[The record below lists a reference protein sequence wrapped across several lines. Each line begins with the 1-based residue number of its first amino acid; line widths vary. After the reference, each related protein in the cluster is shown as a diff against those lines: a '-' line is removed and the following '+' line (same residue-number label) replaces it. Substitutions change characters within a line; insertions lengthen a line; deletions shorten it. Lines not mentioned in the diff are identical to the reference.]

1 VRDLSVL
8 VSGRACSR
16 VAAAQFV
23 LLIFGSDLIYSV
35 LCYAVDESLQGD
47 VGIPLESPHQK
58 TRVLLVL
65 IALLRCFPEHARKA
79 FGEIS
84 VRT

>member
-8 VSGRACSR
+8 VSGRACSP

-23 LLIFGSDLIYSV
+23 LLIFGSDLIYFV
-35 LCYAVDESLQGD
+35 LCYVVDESLQGD
-47 VGIPLESPHQK
+47 ISIALESPHQK
-58 TRVLLVL
+58 TRVFLVL
-65 IALLRCFPEHARKA
+65 IALLWCFPKHAHKL
-79 FGEIS
+79 FDKIS

>member
-8 VSGRACSR
+8 VSGHACSR

-23 LLIFGSDLIYSV
+23 LLIFGSDLIYYV
-35 LCYAVDESLQGD
+35 LDESLQED
-47 VGIPLESPHQK
+47 VDIALESPHQK
-58 TRVLLVL
+58 TRVFLVL
-65 IALLRCFPEHARKA
+65 ITLLRWFSEHVRKV

-84 VRT
+84 VRI